1 MSAAQLLPF
10 LPPALLLIF
19 GLLLLG
25 VSAALYLGLFC
36 IAIAAVYFAY
46 LLLRRLRARRA
57 RLARRLRLLLTVCL
71 CLFALTFSITE
82 GVILSHARTQAQDID
97 YLVVLGAQVRGHV
110 PSRALED
117 RLRTAA
123 DYLDAH
129 PDVICIV
136 SGGQGSGEEI
146 TEAACMAQ
154 YLQDAGISAE
164 RIWQEDRAKDTRE
177 NLLFSLALIAEQ
189 TGTQPECIGILSSE
203 YHLYR
208 AKQLAQS
215 LGVRAVGVAAPTSL
229 LYAKVNYFIRE
240 AVAVWY
246 TWLLK

>member
-1 MSAAQLLPF
+1 MSAARLLPF

-25 VSAALYLGLFC
+25 VSAAMYLGLFC
-36 IAIAAVYFAY
+36 IGIAAVYLAY
-46 LLLRRLRARRA
+46 LLLR
-57 RLARRLRLLLTVCL
+57 
-71 CLFALTFSITE
+71 
-82 GVILSHARTQAQDID
+82 
-97 YLVVLGAQVRGHV
+97 
-110 PSRALED
+110 

-154 YLQDAGISAE
+154 YLQDAGISPE

-177 NLLFSLALIAEQ
+177 NLLFSLALIAER
-189 TGTQPECIGILSSE
+189 TGAQPACIGVLSSE